1 MKFFITLVFF
11 VAVTSASYAQRI
23 VKIEYDASGNVV
35 KQHSPQKAENASL
48 DDQYS
53 IKVYPNPTAG
63 PVRIKVYEGR
73 SGNYVSCEVQIMV
86 YNAAGYA
93 SPVINKTFTN
103 GDIQIDL
110 SSSPNGTYVLYAIV
124 FLDPQHPL
132 TNSGIKI
139 VKQS

>member
-1 MKFFITLVFF
+1 MKKNFLMIMSLLTASV
-11 VAVTSASYAQRI
+11 SYAQRI

-86 YNAAGYA
+86 YNAAGMLTKR
-93 SPVINKTFTN
+93 SEKSQFCNLS
-103 GDIQIDL
+103 DIG
-110 SSSPNGTYVLYAIV
+110 SGVYTVLVRGADGATTAKK
-124 FLDPQHPL
+124 FLRH
-132 TNSGIKI
+132 
-139 VKQS
+139 

>member
-1 MKFFITLVFF
+1 MIMSLLTASV
-11 VAVTSASYAQRI
+11 SYAQRI
-23 VKIEYDASGNVV
+23 VKIEYDSSGNVV

-73 SGNYVSCEVQIMV
+73 SGNYVQCEVQITV

-110 SSSPNGTYVLYAIV
+110 SSSPNGTYVLYAVV

>member
-1 MKFFITLVFF
+1 MKKNFLMIMSLLTASV
-11 VAVTSASYAQRI
+11 SYAQRI

>member
-1 MKFFITLVFF
+1 MIMSLLTASV
-11 VAVTSASYAQRI
+11 SYAQRI

>member
-1 MKFFITLVFF
+1 MIMSLLTASV
-11 VAVTSASYAQRI
+11 SYAQRI

-132 TNSGIKI
+132 TNSCIKI

>member
-1 MKFFITLVFF
+1 MKKNFLMIMSLLTASV
-11 VAVTSASYAQRI
+11 SYAQRI

-132 TNSGIKI
+132 TNSCIKI